1 MARKDFNTIIESL
14 WWVAQGGV
22 KAAICKVSSKSF
34 NVSQLSHSDMYH
46 FHLILMFLNISIL
59 KVWIMICT
67 VNVIELTLVLN
78 KNFPGLLESSE
89 ATDK

>member
-34 NVSQLSHSDMYH
+34 NVSQLSHSDFYVSLSPDSH
-46 FHLILMFLNISIL
+46 
-59 KVWIMICT
+59 
-67 VNVIELTLVLN
+67 VL
-78 KNFPGLLESSE
+78 EY
-89 ATDK
+89 